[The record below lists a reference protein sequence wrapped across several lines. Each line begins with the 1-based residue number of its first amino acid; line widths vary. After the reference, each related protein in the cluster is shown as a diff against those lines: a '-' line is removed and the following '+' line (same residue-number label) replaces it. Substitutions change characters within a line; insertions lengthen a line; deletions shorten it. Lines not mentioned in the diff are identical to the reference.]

1 VDDGGRRRDGG
12 LRHRSRSAR
21 WLRRGVDSSG
31 SPLVKSRPFRSLG
44 HLADALGVSA
54 VSSLQNSTAP
64 RQRSAPS
71 FLFAPNEPENL
82 DGCSR
87 SMARPFLRKAC
98 EHGGSPWR
106 RQLLPHRSR
115 RKEEPPRCK
124 RRLRCGRSWRYHGL
138 PPCSHALR
146 RKGRTIEWEQ
156 PSRFPARSARTKKK
170 APSVSAAPSSSA
182 ERKRLTHR
190 VRRQD
195 ARGIETAG
203 S

>member
-1 VDDGGRRRDGG
+1 VLRCVGP
-12 LRHRSRSAR
+12 RHRDEAND
-21 WLRRGVDSSG
+21 LRIAVHLEAA
-31 SPLVKSRPFRSLG
+31 LVVG
-44 HLADALGVSA
+44 A
-54 VSSLQNSTAP
+54 
-64 RQRSAPS
+64 
-71 FLFAPNEPENL
+71 
-82 DGCSR
+82 
-87 SMARPFLRKAC
+87 
-98 EHGGSPWR
+98 
-106 RQLLPHRSR
+106 RSR

-124 RRLRCGRSWRYHGL
+124 RRLRCGRSWRCDGL

-146 RKGRTIEWEQ
+146 RKGRALEWEQ